1 MVIEYGLLG
10 AKLGHSYSKPIHNL
24 LADYEYEL
32 YAVTKE
38 ELQALMQ
45 SRRFKGLNVTIPYKK
60 DVLPYLDEI
69 ASEVNEVGSA
79 NTLVIGTDGKL
90 RGYNT
95 DLPGFLSMA
104 DQAGIELAGKKV
116 VILGSGG
123 TSLTA
128 QAAARRRGAREIIVV
143 SRSGEINYDRLYEQH
158 TDAEVIVNTTP
169 VGMYPNNGESPIEL
183 SAFPKCEGVL
193 DVVYNPFHTELLFQ
207 AEERG
212 IRSSNGLW
220 MLVAQ
225 ARYAAEYFAGV
236 SIPDQRVGEVYGKM
250 RADISNVVLIG
261 MPGSGKTLIGQA
273 LAQKMGRKFVDMD
286 ELITHMAGKSIAK
299 IFEESGEEAFRRIE
313 TEAARECGKEKS
325 LVIAT
330 GGGAVTRCET
340 MKALRQNGEIL
351 FVERPI
357 EQLETVGRPLS
368 AGGVATLKKMYEE
381 RRPLYEKYAVNTI
394 RNSGSLEEAVQVAM
408 EGYYEAAGY

>member
-1 MVIEYGLLG
+1 MIEYGLLG
-10 AKLGHSYSKPIHNL
+10 ARLGHSYSKPIHNL

-32 YAVTKE
+32 YAVTPD
-38 ELQALMQ
+38 ELKTLMQ

-60 DVLPYLDEI
+60 DVLPYLDEV
-69 ASEVNEVGSA
+69 APEVNEVGSA
-79 NTLVIGTDGKL
+79 NTLVMGTDGKL

-104 DQAGIELAGKKV
+104 DRAGIMLTGKKV

-143 SRSGEINYDRLYEQH
+143 SRTGETNYDALYEKH
-158 TDAEVIVNTTP
+158 TDAEIIVNTTP

-193 DVVYNPFHTELLFQ
+193 DVVYNPFHTALLFQ
-207 AEERG
+207 AEERR

-225 ARYAAEYFAGV
+225 AKYAAEYFAGV
-236 SIPDQRVGEVYGKM
+236 SIPDQRVEDVYGKM

-261 MPGSGKTLIGQA
+261 MPGSGKTSIGQA
-273 LAQKMGRKFVDMD
+273 MAQKMGRRFVDMD
-286 ELITHMAGKSIAK
+286 ELITRIAGKSIAE

-313 TEAARECGKEKS
+313 TEAARECGKEKG

-330 GGGAVTRCET
+330 GGGAVTRYET

-351 FVERPI
+351 FIERPI
-357 EQLETVGRPLS
+357 ERLETVGRPLS
-368 AGGVATLKKMYEE
+368 VGGVEALKKMYEK
-381 RRPLYEKYAVNTI
+381 RRPLYEKYAANTI
-394 RNSGSLEEAVQVAM
+394 RNFGSLEDAVRIAM
-408 EGYYEAAGY
+408 EEYYEAAGY